1 MNSIGETYLVFLPC
15 FIIVSF
21 LASRLL
27 KRNDIADT
35 FWGLG
40 FLAVALINVFSIEKL
55 HFRGVLLTSLITLW
69 SLRLSFYLF
78 FRNQGKSEDIRY
90 VKMKQ
95 GWKNEPFEAFIKVF
109 FFQGLLLC
117 IVSLTLPMGLRNQNE
132 IGPFDFLGLSL
143 FIIGFLF
150 ESVADFQ
157 LSQFKKDT
165 KNEGK
170 ILSSGVWSLCRHP
183 NYFGETL
190 IWWGLFFFAVPSI
203 WTIISP
209 LLMTFL
215 LLKVS
220 GVTML
225 EKVLKKK
232 GEAFDLYVKTTPSFL
247 PFKGLS
253 FLKAVISVLVLDM
266 IWLGYAFNSFYVN
279 QAKNVAR
286 ITNVDGKLG
295 FDTLYWAAGFVYF
308 FIPLGITYFACF
320 LSKTR
325 SMALFNGALLGLIM
339 YTVYEFT
346 NLALI
351 KNWPLEMALLDIL
364 WGPILCGLSAAFA
377 FNKK

>member
-1 MNSIGETYLVFLPC
+1 
-15 FIIVSF
+15 
-21 LASRLL
+21 
-27 KRNDIADT
+27 
-35 FWGLG
+35 
-40 FLAVALINVFSIEKL
+40 
-55 HFRGVLLTSLITLW
+55 
-69 SLRLSFYLF
+69 
-78 FRNQGKSEDIRY
+78 
-90 VKMKQ
+90 Q
-95 GWKNEPFEAFIKVF
+95 GWKNEPFDAFLRVF
-109 FFQGLLLC
+109 FLQGLLLC
-117 IVSLTLPMGLRNQNE
+117 IVSLTLPMGLRNQSE

-165 KNEGK
+165 QNEGK

-190 IWWGLFFFAVPSI
+190 IWWGFFFFAVPSI

-225 EKVLKKK
+225 EKVLKNK

-279 QAKNVAR
+279 QAKSVAR
-286 ITNVDGKLG
+286 IINVDGKLG

-320 LSKTR
+320 SSKTR
-325 SMALFNGALLGLIM
+325 SMAFFKGALLGLIM

-364 WGPILCGLSAAFA
+364 WGPILCGLSASFA